1 MWGKELAGVQPRTPN
16 TSSDNYGFELAL
28 LASRDRNR
36 GTTILLDGDTAIAT
50 VLKWKHALVAPN
62 VMRSEDRQMN
72 QQKERL
78 GGLVIPGSLPRRN
91 PLTTP
96 TEPLIR

>member
-1 MWGKELAGVQPRTPN
+1 
-16 TSSDNYGFELAL
+16 
-28 LASRDRNR
+28 
-36 GTTILLDGDTAIAT
+36 

-91 PLTTP
+91 PLTRP